1 MKRENF
7 GIGREGKGEN
17 VEEEEEIMATDLW
30 SYLRRM
36 PLWSRVW
43 VVQKKTKRV
52 CVCLRWLSLVLIV
65 VSGRVASCRDKV
77 RSRTSE
83 LWSIELEV
91 MPRACFLL
99 ELFM

>member
-1 MKRENF
+1 MS
-7 GIGREGKGEN
+7 G
-17 VEEEEEIMATDLW
+17 
-30 SYLRRM
+30 
-36 PLWSRVW
+36 P
-43 VVQKKTKRV
+43 KKDKRV

-83 LWSIELEV
+83 LWSIELEE

>member
-36 PLWSRVW
+36 PLWSRV
-43 VVQKKTKRV
+43 
-52 CVCLRWLSLVLIV
+52 
-65 VSGRVASCRDKV
+65 
-77 RSRTSE
+77 
-83 LWSIELEV
+83 
-91 MPRACFLL
+91 
-99 ELFM
+99 